1 MTREQAKE
9 VALKSTKNDMERL
22 GKTLDDV
29 CIISPRIGKDNWT
42 FREVIDA
49 IEKDTDLEGCEDS
62 NPIDMFLSYEEYR
75 LERGLESM
83 VDIFLKKKNK

>member
-29 CIISPRIGKDNWT
+29 CIMSPRIGKDNWT

-49 IEKDTDLEGCEDS
+49 IEKDANLEDCEDS
-62 NPIDMFLSYEEYR
+62 NPIDSILRYDKYR
-75 LERGLESM
+75 IERGLPSL
-83 VDIFLKKKNK
+83 VDSFLNKKK